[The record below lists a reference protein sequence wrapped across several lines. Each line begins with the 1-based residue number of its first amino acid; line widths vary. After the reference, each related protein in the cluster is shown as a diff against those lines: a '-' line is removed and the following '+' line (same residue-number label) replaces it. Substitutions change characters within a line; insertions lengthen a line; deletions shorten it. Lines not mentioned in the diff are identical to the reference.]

1 VSAVSRV
8 SPAQAEEI
16 ARRHYGVDGSAERL
30 SAEFD
35 DAFRLVTADD
45 SAWFLKICLAEGAAV
60 PDATVSLKSTLPLK
74 TTVSFQT
81 AVLLHLAAAAP
92 GLPVQRVLP
101 ALDGRPEVP
110 VAGNGHH
117 RLVRM
122 TSWLDGELLSRADSS
137 AALRRDIGATLARLS
152 VALRGFS
159 HPGALRT
166 HRWDLQHLDRLRGP
180 LADLP
185 GDGVLPEVAARLD
198 AGLLSSGSRG
208 RAAGVRAWL
217 EDYLDHFEADLRPR
231 LSDAPVQV
239 IHSDFHG
246 ENLLC
251 DGARITGILDFGD
264 ALTGPVA
271 MDVAVA
277 ACYQL
282 GHSPGIPGSDSRDV
296 LGSVLNPA
304 LDVVAGYHGV
314 DPLSD
319 ADLELMAGFL
329 VGRLAARIILSQW
342 HAMREPSN
350 RGYLLRRT
358 PQAIEHFAALRLLT
372 PEDITGRLRGV
383 LALWGLR
390 A

>member
-1 VSAVSRV
+1 M
-8 SPAQAEEI
+8 
-16 ARRHYGVDGSAERL
+16 HGSAERL

-35 DAFRLVTADD
+35 DAFRLTAADD
-45 SAWFLKICLAEGAAV
+45 SSWFLKICLADRAAE
-60 PDATVSLKSTLPLK
+60 PDAPVSFK
-74 TTVSFQT
+74 TAVSFQT

-92 GLPVQRVLP
+92 GLPVQRVVP
-101 ALDGRPEVP
+101 ALDGRPEVR
-110 VAGNGHH
+110 VAGEGHH

-122 TSWLDGELLSRADSS
+122 TSWLDGELLSLADSS

-180 LADLP
+180 LAELP
-185 GDGVLPEVAARLD
+185 DDGVLPEVAARLD
-198 AGLLSSGSRG
+198 AGLVSSDS
-208 RAAGVRAWL
+208 GVRSWL
-217 EDYLDHFEADLRPR
+217 EDYLGHFESVLRPR
-231 LSDAPVQV
+231 LADVPAQV

-282 GHSPGIPGSDSRDV
+282 GSSPGTPGADRCD
-296 LGSVLNPA
+296 LPGSVLDPA
-304 LDVVAGYHGV
+304 LDVIAGYHGV
-314 DPLSD
+314 DPLND
-319 ADLELMAGFL
+319 ADLELAAGFL
-329 VGRLAARIILSQW
+329 VGRLVARIILSQW

-358 PQAIEHFAALRLLT
+358 PQAIEHFAALRLLA
-372 PEDITGRLRGV
+372 PEDIAGRLRTV
-383 LALWGLR
+383 LAVRGSR
-390 A
+390 